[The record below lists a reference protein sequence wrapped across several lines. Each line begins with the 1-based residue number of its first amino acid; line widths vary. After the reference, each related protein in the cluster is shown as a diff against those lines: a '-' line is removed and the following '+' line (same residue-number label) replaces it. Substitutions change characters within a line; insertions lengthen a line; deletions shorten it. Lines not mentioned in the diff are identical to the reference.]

1 MNKQK
6 IMLSVIGL
14 AALIIPVVLLII
26 FTNKTQSQ
34 PAESGGSR
42 NIDPN
47 AVEEA
52 VKKIPAPSPI
62 IPSPS
67 PASIPAEFQGEGN
80 LLQ

>member
-6 IMLSVIGL
+6 IMISIIGL
-14 AALIIPVVLLII
+14 AALIIPVVLLIV
-26 FTNKTQSQ
+26 FTNKNQSQ
-34 PAESGGSR
+34 PAESGGAR

-52 VKKIPAPSPI
+52 KKKIPAPSPI

-67 PASIPAEFQGEGN
+67 PASIPAELQGEGETI
-80 LLQ
+80 Q